1 MPSGGTWIAQNKVR
15 PGAYINFVSV
25 PKPVG
30 TLGERGTVAIGLP
43 MTWGPHGK
51 IIKVTGSDLLTGGSL
66 PKIGCT
72 AFDTEESLI
81 YRVALSGAYT
91 ALLYRTDVGGKA
103 ATAEISAEGDVVIN
117 VSALYEG
124 STGNKITIVIAED
137 PKQAGNKVVQVL
149 FDGLLKEEFSVGN
162 IAALR
167 EIESQYVD
175 FEVPDDTKSIP
186 DSAGTPLSGGENGTI
201 DSKVYPQFWDLLNT
215 ETFQCLAMYDPD
227 EQGALPPLMKDMV
240 ELWREKR
247 GKKVQ
252 AVVHD
257 YNQADYEGI
266 ISVHQGFKTTN
277 EVVDEVMF
285 PLWVASQTAGAEINE
300 SLTAAVVEDGQEII
314 NPIVEDEIADALLV
328 GKFVLSYR
336 QDGAVVV
343 EKDINSLHTFTVD
356 KGYAFSKN
364 RVIRCLD
371 EIANTAMLVFNRNY
385 CGKVSNDTIGRSQ
398 YKAELIHQIDTLV
411 GIRAIDN
418 FDGPSDITVLPGE
431 DVDSVVVDMTIQPV
445 DSMEKLYMTV
455 NVNA

>member
-43 MTWGPHGK
+43 MTWGPHDK
-51 IIKVTGSDLLTGGSL
+51 IIKVTGNELLTGGSL

-91 ALLYRTDVGGKA
+91 ALLFRTDTAGQTAV
-103 ATAEISAEGDVVIN
+103 ATIKENVLK
-117 VSALYEG
+117 VSALYDG
-124 STGNKITIVIAED
+124 TSGNKITIVIAD
-137 PKQAGNKVVQVL
+137 STKQVGNKVVQVL
-149 FDGLLKEEFSVGN
+149 FENLLKEEFTVGT
-162 IAALR
+162 IAALE
-167 EIESQYVD
+167 EIESEYVD
-175 FEVPDDTKSIP
+175 FEVLDKQANIP
-186 DSAGTPLSGGENGTI
+186 DTAGTPLQGGVNGEVSQDTYPTFWNLLSTEN
-201 DSKVYPQFWDLLNT
+201 
-215 ETFQCLAMYDPD
+215 FQCLAMYDSSPTV
-227 EQGALPPLMKDMV
+227 APLIKDMV
-240 ELWREKR
+240 EIWREKR

-252 AVVHD
+252 AVVYN

-266 ISVHQGFKTTN
+266 ISVNQGFKTSVET
-277 EVVDEVMF
+277 VDTTMF
-285 PLWVASQTAGAEINE
+285 MLWAASQTAGAEINE
-300 SLTAAVVEDGQEII
+300 SLTAAVVEDGVEII
-314 NPIVEDEIADALLV
+314 NPVPEDDIAEALRV
-328 GKFVLSYR
+328 GMFILSYR
-336 QDGAVVV
+336 EDGAVVV

-385 CGKVSNDTIGRSQ
+385 CGKVSNDTKGRSQ
-398 YKAELIHQIDTLV
+398 YKTELIHQIDTLV

-418 FDGPSDITVLPGE
+418 FDGASDITVLPGE
-431 DVDSVVVDMTIQPV
+431 DVDSVVVDMIIQPV

>member
-43 MTWGPHGK
+43 MTWGPHDK
-51 IIKVTGSDLLTGGSL
+51 IIKVTGNDLLTGGSL

-91 ALLYRTDVGGKA
+91 ALLFRTDTEGETAA
-103 ATAEISAEGDVVIN
+103 ATIKESVLK
-117 VSALYEG
+117 VSALYDG
-124 STGNKITIVIAED
+124 TSGNKITIVIAD
-137 PKQAGNKVVQVL
+137 STKQVGNKVVQVL
-149 FDGLLKEEFSVGN
+149 FDNLLKEEFTVGT
-162 IAALR
+162 IAALE
-167 EIESQYVD
+167 EIESEYVD
-175 FEVPDDTKSIP
+175 FEVLDKQANIP
-186 DSAGTPLSGGENGTI
+186 DTAGTPLQGGVNGEVDQDTYPTFWNLLSTEN
-201 DSKVYPQFWDLLNT
+201 
-215 ETFQCLAMYDPD
+215 FQCLAMYD
-227 EQGALPPLMKDMV
+227 ASATIAPLIKDMV
-240 ELWREKR
+240 EIWREKR

-252 AVVHD
+252 AVVYN

-266 ISVHQGFKTTN
+266 ISVNQGFKTSVET
-277 EVVDEVMF
+277 VDTTMF
-285 PLWVASQTAGAEINE
+285 MLWAASQTAGAEINE
-300 SLTAAVVEDGQEII
+300 SLTAAVVEDGVEII
-314 NPIVEDEIADALLV
+314 NPIQEDDIADALQV
-328 GKFVLSYR
+328 GKFILSYR
-336 QDGAVVV
+336 EDGAVVV

-385 CGKVSNDTIGRSQ
+385 CGKVTNDTKGRSQ
-398 YKAELIHQIDTLV
+398 YKTELIHQIDTLV

-418 FDGPSDITVLPGE
+418 FDGASDITVLPGE